1 MNIKTNTPM
10 VEKARKGVMEFLLV
24 NHPLDCPVCDKVGEC
39 PLQDNTFKYG
49 PPDTRMEFHRANNV
63 KAAPLSS
70 LITIERERCIAC
82 QRCTAYSERIEQDCG
97 LVMLNRGFYNEVNT
111 FNNEPYDNRF
121 SGNVIDICPVGA
133 LTNTDFRFKARTRDL
148 ENQDTL
154 CANCGCNCNIT
165 LGTRLNEFMR
175 IESRPNDAVD
185 DGWICDKGRWGHHF
199 MESTNKIRAARE
211 NSVGKTE
218 TT

>member
-1 MNIKTNTPM
+1 MCRNDADPW
-10 VEKARKGVMEFLLV
+10 L
-24 NHPLDCPVCDKVGEC
+24 
-39 PLQDNTFKYG
+39 
-49 PPDTRMEFHRANNV
+49 
-63 KAAPLSS
+63 
-70 LITIERERCIAC
+70 
-82 QRCTAYSERIEQDCG
+82 
-97 LVMLNRGFYNEVNT
+97 NT

-133 LTNTDFRFKARTRDL
+133 LTNTDFRFKARTWDL

-199 MESTNKIRAARE
+199 MESKNKITAARE

-218 TT
+218 PTSFPNFPINAPTEEAAEKVIEVFKNILE